1 MNFQHHYPSVVSHDP
16 FRSHS
21 IILIW

>member
-21 IILIW
+21 IILFW